1 MLADHIK
8 RLIIDTNTQQLPIST
23 CIQSTD
29 YTHIKH
35 SVSVVQVHTFP
46 ATNPTDSRAFSTFLL
61 SLESLATILTMLK
74 FTEQCFI
81 QWHVCTNKRRKK
93 LIHVYYGRFADFW
106 YKMSKKRVFF
116 SKSFTGTHI
125 NACTIIGIIFYLYN
139 IYTGKWGNIFNSD
152 RRVG

>member
-8 RLIIDTNTQQLPIST
+8 RLIIDTNTQRLPIST

-116 SKSFTGTHI
+116 P
-125 NACTIIGIIFYLYN
+125 NLLLVLIFMHVPSLVSYFIYT
-139 IYTGKWGNIFNSD
+139 IYTGKWGNIFNSN